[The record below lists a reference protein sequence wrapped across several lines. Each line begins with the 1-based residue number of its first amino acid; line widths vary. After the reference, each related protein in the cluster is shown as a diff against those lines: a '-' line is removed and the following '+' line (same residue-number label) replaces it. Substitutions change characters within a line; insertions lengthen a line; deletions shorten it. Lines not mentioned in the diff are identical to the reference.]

1 MDTAVR
7 KATRLDYQPPK
18 VKHLTSKQ
26 PFTLT
31 TPPIALI
38 TDIVFIQL
46 SMRGHISIQLRWEI
60 LWTCSKSVYGKTLGL
75 YVSFIHLVL
84 SLAVLGYLFYIR

>member
-31 TPPIALI
+31 TTPIAPI
-38 TDIVFIQL
+38 
-46 SMRGHISIQLRWEI
+46 
-60 LWTCSKSVYGKTLGL
+60 C
-75 YVSFIHLVL
+75 
-84 SLAVLGYLFYIR
+84 